1 MRGGWSALILGNM
14 AEGSDAA
21 LEPIGAVQRTRV
33 GREATEPMREDIRL
47 LGSILGDT
55 VREQNGDEVFDLV
68 EHARVESFRV
78 RRSEI
83 DRAELAR
90 MFHGIDIHQAIPV
103 IRAFSHFAL
112 LANVAE
118 DIHRERRRAIHVQ
131 RGEPPQDSSLA
142 ATYIKLDAAQLDS
155 VTVAEAL
162 KDALVSPV
170 ITAHPTETRR
180 RTVFDTQHRIT
191 ELMRLRLHAH
201 SETPDGRDIENE
213 LRRQVLTLWQ
223 TALIRLQRLKIQDEI
238 EVGLRYYHAAFF
250 EVIPQVNA
258 EVRDALRARWP
269 DVRLLEQPI
278 LRPGSWIGGDRDG
291 NPNVTADVMRQAA
304 GSAAYTAFGHYLAEL
319 TALEQELSMS
329 ARLVTVTDEL
339 DALAD
344 RCHEQARLDEPY
356 RRALRVIHGR
366 LTATGRDI
374 LDRQPESELDMGAER
389 YQTPG
394 EFLADL
400 DVVDTSLRG
409 HGSAILADDRLAR
422 LRESVRVFGF
432 HLSGLDMRQN
442 SDVHEEVVAE
452 LLAWAGVHPDYT
464 SLSEPERVEML
475 AAELATRRPLTSESA
490 SMSELARK
498 ELDIVAAAAR
508 AIDVFGPRSVP
519 NYIVS
524 MCRSVSD
531 MLEAAI
537 LLKEVGLLDA
547 AGGETRCAVGIVPLF
562 ETIDDLQRG
571 ASILEAALD
580 LPVYRALVRAHGD
593 SQEVMLGYSDSNKD
607 GGYLAANWALYRAE
621 LDLVEAARKTGIR
634 LRLFHGRGGTVGRG
648 GGPSYDAI
656 LAQPPGAVS
665 GSLRLTE
672 QGEVIA
678 AKYAEPRIAQRNLET
693 LVAATLESTLLDVE
707 GLGDTAEPAYQVLDE
722 LAALAQRAYAELVHE
737 TPGFVDY
744 FTAST
749 PVSEIG
755 ALNIGS
761 RPTSRKQT
769 TSIADLRA
777 IPWVLAWSQ
786 SRVMLPGWY
795 GTGTAFEQWIAD
807 GPENG
812 EARLDVLQHLYQRW
826 PFFRTV
832 LSNMAQVLA
841 KSDMG
846 LAARYAELVP
856 DEQLRH
862 GVFGKIVAEHERTIR
877 MHRLITGHDDL
888 LADNP
893 ALARSVFNRF
903 PYLEPLNHLQVEL
916 LRRYRSGDDD
926 ELVQRGILLT
936 MNGLA
941 SALRN
946 SG

>member
-1 MRGGWSALILGNM
+1 M
-14 AEGSDAA
+14 AEDAA
-21 LEPIGAVQRTRV
+21 LAPIGSVQRTQV

-47 LGSILGDT
+47 LGAILGDT

-68 EHARVESFRV
+68 ERARVESFRV

-83 DRAELAR
+83 DRSELAG
-90 MFHGIDIHQAIPV
+90 MFDGIDIHQAIPV
-103 IRAFSHFAL
+103 IRAFTHFAL

-118 DIHRERRRAIHVQ
+118 DIHRERRRAVHVAA
-131 RGEPPQDSSLA
+131 GEPPQNSSLA
-142 ATYIKLDAAQLDS
+142 ATYLKLDSAELDS
-155 VTVAEAL
+155 TTVADAL
-162 KDALVSPV
+162 TGALVSPV

-191 ELMRLRLHAH
+191 ELMRLRLHSH
-201 SETPDGRDIENE
+201 SSSEIEPE
-213 LRRQVLTLWQ
+213 LRRHILTLWQ
-223 TALIRLQRLKIQDEI
+223 TALIRLSRLKIQDEI
-238 EVGLRYYHAAFF
+238 ETGLRYYEAAFL

-258 EVRDALRARWP
+258 EVRSALQARWP
-269 DVRLLEQPI
+269 DAAVLEEPI

-291 NPNVTADVMRQAA
+291 NPNVTADVVRLAT
-304 GSAAYTAFGHYLAEL
+304 GSAAYTALQHYFAEI

-329 ARLVTVTDEL
+329 ARLVTISDEL
-339 DALAD
+339 AALAD
-344 RCHEQARLDEPY
+344 ECDEPARADEPY

-366 LTATGRDI
+366 LTATAAEI
-374 LDRQPESELDMGAER
+374 LDRQPEHELDLGLQRYLTPAEL
-389 YQTPG
+389 
-394 EFLADL
+394 LADL
-400 DVVDTSLRG
+400 DVIDASLRAN
-409 HGSAILADDRLAR
+409 GSAVLADDRLAR
-422 LRESVRVFGF
+422 LREAVRVFGF
-432 HLSGLDMRQN
+432 HLCGLDMRQN

-452 LLAWAGVHPDYT
+452 LLSWAGVHPDYS
-464 SLSEPERVEML
+464 SLPEPERVELL
-475 AAELATRRPLTSESA
+475 AAELATRRPLTKDGAEL
-490 SMSELARK
+490 SELARK
-498 ELDIVAAAAR
+498 ELDICAAGAR
-508 AIDVFGPRSVP
+508 AVTVFGPQAIP
-519 NYIVS
+519 NYIIS
-524 MCRSVSD
+524 MCQSVSD
-531 MLEAAI
+531 MLEAAV

-547 AGGETRCAVGIVPLF
+547 SGSEPYAPVGIVPLF

-571 ASILEAALD
+571 SSILEAALE
-580 LPVYRALVRAHGD
+580 LPVYRAIVTARGD

-621 LDLVEAARKTGIR
+621 LDLVESARKTGIR

-656 LAQPPGAVS
+656 LAQPPGAVN
-665 GSLRLTE
+665 GSLRITE

-678 AKYAEPRIAQRNLET
+678 AKYAEPRIAHRNLET
-693 LVAATLESTLLDVE
+693 LLAATLEATLLDVE
-707 GLGDTAEPAYQVLDE
+707 GLGDAAGPAYEVLDD
-722 LAALAQRAYAELVHE
+722 LAARAQRAYAELVHE

-744 FTAST
+744 FKAST

-761 RPTSRKQT
+761 RPTSRKPT
-769 TSIADLRA
+769 TSISDLRA

-795 GTGTAFEQWIAD
+795 GTGTAFEEWIAEGD
-807 GPENG
+807 G
-812 EARLDVLQHLYQRW
+812 RLEVLQDLYRRW
-826 PFFRTV
+826 PFFATV
-832 LSNMAQVLA
+832 LSNMAQVMA

-846 LAARYAELVP
+846 LAAHYSELVE
-856 DEQLRH
+856 DEALRRR
-862 GVFGKIVAEHERTIR
+862 VFDKLVEEHDRTIR
-877 MHRLITGHDDL
+877 MHKLITGQDDL

-893 ALARSVFNRF
+893 SLARSVFNRF

-936 MNGLA
+936 MSGLA
-941 SALRN
+941 TALRN

>member
-1 MRGGWSALILGNM
+1 M
-14 AEGSDAA
+14 AEGLDAA

-33 GREATEPMREDIRL
+33 GREATEPMRQDIRL

-55 VREQNGDEVFDLV
+55 VREQNGEEVFDLV
-68 EHARVESFRV
+68 EGARVESFRV

-83 DRAELAR
+83 DRADMAR
-90 MFHGIDIHQAIPV
+90 MFDGIDIHQALPV

-131 RGEPPQDSSLA
+131 AGEPPQDSSLA
-142 ATYIKLDAAQLDS
+142 ATYLKLDGAHLES

-162 KDALVSPV
+162 EDALVSPV

-191 ELMRLRLHAH
+191 ELMRLRLHGH
-201 SETPDGRDIENE
+201 SETPDGRDIEIE
-213 LRRQVLTLWQ
+213 LRRQVLMLWQ

-258 EVRDALRARWP
+258 EVRDALQARWP
-269 DVRLLEQPI
+269 GAHLLEEPI
-278 LRPGSWIGGDRDG
+278 VRPGSWIGGDRDG
-291 NPNVTADVMRQAA
+291 NPNVTAEVVGQATA
-304 GSAAYTAFGHYLAEL
+304 GAAYTAFGHYFAEL
-319 TALEQELSMS
+319 TALEEELSMS

-344 RCHEQARLDEPY
+344 SCHEQARLDEPY

-366 LTATGRDI
+366 LTATARDI
-374 LDRQPESELDMGAER
+374 LDSQPESELDLGGER
-389 YQTPG
+389 YDTPG
-394 EFLADL
+394 EFLAHL

-409 HGSAILADDRLAR
+409 HGSGLLADDRLAR

-452 LLAWAGVHPDYT
+452 LLAWAGVHPDYE
-464 SLSEPERVEML
+464 SLSEPERVELL

-490 SMSELARK
+490 VLSELARK
-498 ELDIVAAAAR
+498 ELDIVAAAAT
-508 AIDVFGPRSVP
+508 AIQLFGPRAVP
-519 NYIVS
+519 NYIIS
-524 MCRSVSD
+524 MCGSVSD
-531 MLEAAI
+531 ILEAAI

-547 AGGETRCAVGIVPLF
+547 SGGEPSSTVGIVPLF

-580 LPVYRALVRAHGD
+580 LPVYRALVRGHRAAT
-593 SQEVMLGYSDSNKD
+593 QEVMLGYSDSNKD

-621 LDLVEAARKTGIR
+621 LDLVETARKTGIR

-672 QGEVIA
+672 QGEIIA
-678 AKYAEPRIAQRNLET
+678 AKYAEPRIARRNLET

-707 GLGDTAEPAYQVLDE
+707 GLGDAAEAAYQVLDE

-737 TPGFVDY
+737 TPGFVEY
-744 FTAST
+744 FTEST

-769 TSIADLRA
+769 TAISDLRA

-795 GTGTAFEQWIAD
+795 GTGTAFERWIAMGD
-807 GPENG
+807 NG
-812 EARLDVLQHLYQRW
+812 GARLEILQDLYRRW
-826 PFFRTV
+826 PFFRAV

-846 LAARYAELVP
+846 LAGRYAQLVS
-856 DEQLRH
+856 DEQLRRR
-862 GVFGKIVAEHERTIR
+862 VFDSIAAEHERTIR
-877 MHRLITGHDDL
+877 MHQLITGHDDL

-926 ELVQRGILLT
+926 EFVQRGILLT

>member
-1 MRGGWSALILGNM
+1 MT
-14 AEGSDAA
+14 EGSDTA
-21 LEPIGAVQRTRV
+21 LAPIGSVRRTWV

-47 LGSILGDT
+47 LGAILGDT
-55 VREQNGDEVFDLV
+55 VREQNGEEVFDLV
-68 EHARVESFRV
+68 ERARVESFRV

-83 DRAELAR
+83 DRAQLAGL
-90 MFHGIDIHQAIPV
+90 FDGIDIHQAIPV
-103 IRAFSHFAL
+103 IRAFTHFAL

-118 DIHRERRRAIHVQ
+118 DIHRERRRAVHVAA
-131 RGEPPQDSSLA
+131 GELPQNSSLA
-142 ATYIKLDAAQLDS
+142 ATYRKLDSAQLES
-155 VTVAEAL
+155 ATVADAL
-162 KDALVSPV
+162 TGALVSPV

-191 ELMRLRLHAH
+191 ELMRLRLHGH
-201 SETPDGRDIENE
+201 TQTEDGRDLERE
-213 LRRQVLTLWQ
+213 LRRHILTLWQ
-223 TALIRLQRLKIQDEI
+223 TALIRLSRLKISDEI
-238 EVGLRYYHAAFF
+238 ETGLRYYPAAFF
-250 EVIPQVNA
+250 DVIPQVNA

-269 DVRLLEQPI
+269 DAHLLDEPI

-291 NPNVTADVMRQAA
+291 NPNVTADVVRQAT
-304 GSAAYTAFGHYLAEL
+304 GRAAYTALEHYFTEI

-329 ARLVTVTDEL
+329 ARLVKVSDEL
-339 DALAD
+339 AALAD
-344 RCHEQARLDEPY
+344 ACDEPARTDEPY

-366 LTATGRDI
+366 LTATASEI
-374 LDRQPESELDMGAER
+374 LDQQPEHELDLGLQR
-389 YQTPG
+389 YATPR
-394 EFLADL
+394 ELLADL
-400 DVVDTSLRG
+400 DIVDASLRAN
-409 HGSAILADDRLAR
+409 GSAVLADDRLGR
-422 LRESVRVFGF
+422 LREAVRVFGF

-452 LLAWAGVHPDYT
+452 LLAWAGVHSDYP
-464 SLSEPERVEML
+464 SLREPERVEL
-475 AAELATRRPLTSESA
+475 LVAELATRRPLVGEGAELSD
-490 SMSELARK
+490 LARN

-508 AIDVFGPRSVP
+508 AVRVFGPQAVP
-519 NYIVS
+519 NYIIS
-524 MCRSVSD
+524 MCQSVSD

-537 LLKEVGLLDA
+537 LLKEAGLLDA
-547 AGGETRCAVGIVPLF
+547 SGREPYAPVGIVPLF

-571 ASILEAALD
+571 SSILEAALD
-580 LPVYRALVRAHGD
+580 LPLYRGVVSARGD

-621 LDLVEAARKTGIR
+621 LDLVESARKTGIR

-656 LAQPPGAVS
+656 LAQPPGAVK
-665 GSLRLTE
+665 GSLRITE

-678 AKYAEPRIAQRNLET
+678 AKYAEPRIAHRNLET

-707 GLGDTAEPAYQVLDE
+707 GLGEAAGPAYEVLDD
-722 LAALAQRAYAELVHE
+722 LAARAQRAYAELVHE
-737 TPGFVDY
+737 TPGFVEY
-744 FTAST
+744 FKAST

-761 RPTSRKQT
+761 RPTSRKPT
-769 TSIADLRA
+769 TSISDLRA

-795 GTGTAFEQWIAD
+795 GTGSAFEQWIAEGD
-807 GPENG
+807 G
-812 EARLDVLQHLYQRW
+812 RLQVLRDLYVRW
-826 PFFRTV
+826 PFFSTV

-846 LAARYAELVP
+846 LAARYSELVE
-856 DEQLRH
+856 DQTLRAR
-862 GVFGKIVAEHERTIR
+862 VFDKILAEHERTIR
-877 MHRLITGHDDL
+877 MYKLITGQDDL

-916 LRRYRSGDDD
+916 LRRYRSGDTD

-936 MNGLA
+936 MSGLA
-941 SALRN
+941 TALRN